1 MSSCTTARFTFAK
14 RGWIA
19 GSSSWEEIFNSY
31 GGNHVP
37 NTDPENKIQV
47 KLHRV

>member
-1 MSSCTTARFTFAK
+1 MSSCTTARFTFVK
-14 RGWIA
+14 RGN
-19 GSSSWEEIFNSY
+19 FNSY